1 VGLVDPDAAE
11 QFCCEGCRLVYS
23 VIHEHG
29 FDRYYEMMED
39 LGERALPARTA
50 GKSYEE
56 FDDPAFHDLYVR
68 EERAPL
74 RTVDLYLENVHCAAC
89 LWLVEKTPLVVPGV
103 AEARLDLGR
112 SMATMTW
119 DPARADLSKIAAF
132 LDSLG
137 YPVHPFRAIKVRE
150 MRRREDRALLIRIA
164 VAGACAANVMTMAVA
179 LYSGAFHGMAE
190 EYEALFRWLSLAVTI
205 PAVFWAGAVFLRGAL
220 GSLRVGTL
228 HMDVPIAI
236 GILVGFFS
244 GAVNTLRGSGE
255 IYFDSVTALIFLLL
269 VGRYLQQRQQRAAA
283 DAAELLY
290 SLSPSSARVVEGEST
305 REVPVE
311 AVVTGMIVEV
321 HAAEQIPVDGTVTAG
336 RSTLDRSLLT
346 GESRPVAVEPG
357 EEVFAGTLNLGSP
370 LTLRVDA
377 AGEKTRVGRLMRLV
391 EEYARR
397 KAPVVR
403 LADRI
408 SAWFVAVVLSLAA
421 ITAAVWWW
429 VDSSRALDNT
439 IALLIVTCPC
449 ALGLATPLAVSA
461 AIGKAGRSGI
471 LVKGGDALEQLACE
485 GTVFLD
491 KTGTLTEGKT
501 SLVRWWGDDAV
512 KPLVRAVES
521 RVAHPVARALADAF
535 ADESPPLEAE
545 VERVEEGAGV
555 AGRVA
560 GSGIVAGSPAYVE
573 RVVER
578 VRPEVKT
585 AVADLVGDGL
595 TPVVIAVDGAVR
607 GVAGIG
613 DPIRE
618 EAAAVVSHLR
628 DSGWKVK
635 ILSGDH
641 PEVAAA
647 VGTSIGLERSDCLG
661 AVLPEQKL
669 EIVET
674 ATRRVV
680 TVMVGDGV
688 NDAAALTAASV
699 GVAVHGGAEVAL
711 SVADVFLTRP
721 GLEPLE
727 RLFDGARNTVRVIR
741 RNFIF
746 SLMYNVIGAGLA
758 VAGWIHPLAAAILMP
773 LSSLTVI
780 THSYRARTF

>member
-1 VGLVDPDAAE
+1 
-11 QFCCEGCRLVYS
+11 

-68 EERAPL
+68 DGRGSL
-74 RTVDLYLENVHCAAC
+74 CTVDLYLENVHCAAC

-103 AEARLDLGR
+103 AEARLDLAR
-112 SMATMTW
+112 SMATVTW
-119 DPARADLSKIAAF
+119 DPSATDLSKIAAF

-137 YPVHPFRAIKVRE
+137 YPAHPFRAVKIRE

-179 LYSGAFHGMAE
+179 LYSGAFHGMAAE
-190 EYEALFRWLSLAVTI
+190 HEALFRWLSLGVTI
-205 PAVFWAGAVFLRGAL
+205 PAVFWSGAVFLRGAL
-220 GSLRVGTL
+220 GSLRVGAL

-244 GAVNTLRGSGE
+244 GAANTIRGSGE

-269 VGRYLQQRQQRAAA
+269 AGRYLQQRQQRAAA

-290 SLSPSSARVVEGEST
+290 SLSPSSARVVEDERT

-311 AVVTGMIVEV
+311 AVVPGMIVEV
-321 HAAEQIPVDGTVTAG
+321 HAAEQIPVDGTVTRG

-346 GESRPVAVEPG
+346 GESRPVTVEPG
-357 EEVFAGTLNLGSP
+357 EEVYAGTLNLSSP
-370 LTLRVDA
+370 LALRVDA

-391 EEYARR
+391 EEYAQRR
-397 KAPVVR
+397 APVVR

-408 SAWFVAVVLSLAA
+408 SAWFVAAVLSLAA
-421 ITAAVWWW
+421 VTAAVWWW
-429 VDSSRALDNT
+429 VDPSRALDHT

-471 LVKGGDALEQLACE
+471 LIKGGDALEQLARD
-485 GTVFLD
+485 GTIFLD

-501 SLVRWWGDDAV
+501 SLVRWWGDEAV
-512 KPLVRAVES
+512 KPIVRAVES

-535 ADESPPLEAE
+535 ATDAPEPDVE

-555 AGRVA
+555 LGRVA
-560 GSGIVAGSPAYVE
+560 GSEVVVGSRALVE
-573 RVVER
+573 RAVER
-578 VRPEVKT
+578 FPPDAEKAFEEIVS
-585 AVADLVGDGL
+585 DGL
-595 TPVVIAVDGAVR
+595 TPVLVAVDGTVR

-613 DPIRE
+613 DAIRE
-618 EAAAVVSHLR
+618 EATAVVSRLR
-628 DSGWKVK
+628 NQGWKIE

-647 VGTSIGLERSDCLG
+647 VGTSIGVERSDCRG

-674 ATRRVV
+674 AMRRSV

-699 GVAVHGGAEVAL
+699 GIAVHGGAEVAL
-711 SVADVFLTRP
+711 AVADVFLTRP
-721 GLEPLE
+721 GLEPLG
-727 RLFDGARNTVRVIR
+727 RLFAGARRTTRVIR
-741 RNFIF
+741 RNFVF
-746 SLMYNVIGAGLA
+746 SLMYNLVGAGLA
-758 VAGWIHPLAAAILMP
+758 VAGFIHPLVAAVLMP